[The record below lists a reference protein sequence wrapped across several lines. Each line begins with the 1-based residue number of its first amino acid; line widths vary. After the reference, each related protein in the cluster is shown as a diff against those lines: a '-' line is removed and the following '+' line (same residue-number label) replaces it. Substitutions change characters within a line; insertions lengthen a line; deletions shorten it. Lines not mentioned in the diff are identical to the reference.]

1 MLYKEINSM
10 KIRTIVI
17 FLFMLAMLILVV
29 SLKDYV
35 NSMSTSM
42 EAMQNSQGAKWAEK
56 FTGQSLTELFKR
68 MQSNDFYIWSQWYAK
83 NFGQFLPLIA
93 LIIAFPIFARETEKK
108 TIYFLLSRKRRRDV
122 FKVKS
127 LTGLFATI
135 IVIFLLSILA
145 PITMDIF
152 GKHVNFGPVWKYT
165 LQSVVSGVFFYN
177 VYMLFSIFFNDTV
190 KVIITGI
197 IFFIGDFMLGLIQQ
211 LSFLNLFG
219 YISSVHVFKTGNV
232 DWVYTIWLLIISELI
247 YQISLQYFYK
257 KDF

>member
-1 MLYKEINSM
+1 MLYKEINSL
-10 KIRTIVI
+10 KIRTIVV
-17 FLFMLAMLILVV
+17 FLFLLAMLILVV

-35 NSMSTSM
+35 NSMSASM

-56 FTGQSLTELFKR
+56 FAGESLAQLFKR
-68 MQSNDFYIWSQWYAK
+68 MQSNDFYLWLQWYAK

-108 TIYFLLSRKRRRDV
+108 TIYFLLSRKRRRDI

-135 IVIFLLSILA
+135 IVVFLLSILA

-152 GKHVNFGPVWKYT
+152 GKHVSFAPVWKYT
-165 LQSVVSGVFFYN
+165 LQAVVSGVFFYN
-177 VYMLFSIFFNDTV
+177 VYMLFSIFFNDTI
-190 KVIITGI
+190 KVIIAGI
-197 IFFIGDFMLGLIQQ
+197 IFFIGDFMLGLIQP

-219 YISSVHVFKTGNV
+219 YISSVNVFRTGNV
-232 DWVYTIWLLIISELI
+232 DWVYTIWILIVSELI